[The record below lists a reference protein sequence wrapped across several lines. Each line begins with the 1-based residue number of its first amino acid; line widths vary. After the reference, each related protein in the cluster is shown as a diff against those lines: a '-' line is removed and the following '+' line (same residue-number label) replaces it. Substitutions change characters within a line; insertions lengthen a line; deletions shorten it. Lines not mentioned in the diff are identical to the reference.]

1 MNRSLFQRDFV
12 LVLIGQIISLFG
24 NSALRLALP
33 LYLLD
38 QTGSAALFG
47 LVSAA
52 AFLPMI
58 VLSPVGGVA
67 ADRLPKARIM
77 ACLDCFTAAL
87 TVGAA
92 LFLGWA
98 PLVPLILAVLML
110 LFGIQGFYNPA
121 VQASIPLLVGPED
134 LVSANA
140 AINMVSSLSGLF
152 GPILGGALYGSF
164 GLRPILW
171 ISAGCFLISAVMEL
185 FIHIPHVAQPNSG
198 TPLRT
203 AAADLRDSARFLFR
217 QKPSLAVCALLA
229 FSLNLVLCSMINIGY
244 PVLITGQLGMESHWY
259 SLVEAAAGAGGLLG
273 GSLAG
278 FWGRRLQFRSLPWLI
293 LGCAGSALVM
303 ALPFLLAASVPVT
316 YGLLLLAVLLLM
328 ILCAMCS
335 ILLIAHI
342 QEETPDHLTGK
353 IMSCVMALSICAQ
366 PVGQALYGLLFEA
379 LADRP
384 WQILLG
390 AAAVTALIALAARKI
405 FRQAARL
412 TKDTN
417 LG

>member
-1 MNRSLFQRDFV
+1 MTRFRRDFL

-47 LVSAA
+47 LVSAL

-58 VLSPVGGVA
+58 VLSPLGGLA

-77 ACLDCFTAAL
+77 ACLDFFTAAL
-87 TVGAA
+87 TVVSA
-92 LFLGWA
+92 LLLGWA

-121 VQASIPLLVGPED
+121 VQASIPLLVEPED

-152 GPILGGALYGSF
+152 GPILGGALYGAF

-171 ISAGCFLISAVMEL
+171 ISACCFLLSAVMEL
-185 FIHIPHVAQPNSG
+185 FIHIPHLAQPGSG
-198 TPLRT
+198 NPFQT
-203 AAADLRDSARFLFR
+203 AADDLRNSARFLR
-217 QKPSLAVCALLA
+217 REKPELVGCALLA
-229 FSLNLVLCSMINIGY
+229 FSLNLVLCALINIGY

-259 SLVEAAAGAGGLLG
+259 SLVEATAGAGGLLG

-278 FWGRRLQFRSLPWLI
+278 FLGRRLRFRSLPWLT
-293 LGCAGSALVM
+293 LGCAASPLVM
-303 ALPFLLAASVPVT
+303 ALPFLLGASVPLT
-316 YGLLLLAVLLLM
+316 YGLLLFAVLLLT
-328 ILCAMCS
+328 ILCTMCS
-335 ILLIAHI
+335 ILIIAHI

-353 IMSCVMALSICAQ
+353 IMSCVMALSMCSQ
-366 PVGQALYGLLFEA
+366 PVGQAIYGLLFEA
-379 LADRP
+379 LGDRP

-390 AAAVTALIALAARKI
+390 AAAVSALIALASRKVT
-405 FRQAARL
+405 APSP
-412 TKDTN
+412 
-417 LG
+417 